1 LGRNRPRENRSTVG
15 GEEQGDK
22 LSVRFNI
29 QNSILLT
36 MPLLP
41 RIIAASTSAERE
53 TEILVET
60 EPISTIHGARRQRAF
75 ALRERDRVPAE
86 GEE

>member
-1 LGRNRPRENRSTVG
+1 LSGNWSHENRSTVG

-36 MPLLP
+36 IPLLP
-41 RIIAASTSAERE
+41 RIIVASTSAERE
-53 TEILVET
+53 AGILVGT
-60 EPISTIHGARRQRAF
+60 ESIQQFTVPGGSALL
-75 ALRERDRVPAE
+75 ALRERDCVPAA
-86 GEE
+86 

>member
-1 LGRNRPRENRSTVG
+1 LSGNWSRENRSTVE

-36 MPLLP
+36 IPLLP
-41 RIIAASTSAERE
+41 RIIVASTSAERE
-53 TEILVET
+53 LRILVET
-60 EPISTIHGARRQRAF
+60 EPISNNPRCQAAARP
-75 ALRERDRVPAE
+75 ALRERGHMPAA
-86 GEE
+86 

>member
-1 LGRNRPRENRSTVG
+1 LSGNWSHENRSTVE

-36 MPLLP
+36 IPLLP

-53 TEILVET
+53 AEFSSGLSQFKQFTVPGGSALL
-60 EPISTIHGARRQRAF
+60 
-75 ALRERDRVPAE
+75 ALRERGRVPAA
-86 GEE
+86 